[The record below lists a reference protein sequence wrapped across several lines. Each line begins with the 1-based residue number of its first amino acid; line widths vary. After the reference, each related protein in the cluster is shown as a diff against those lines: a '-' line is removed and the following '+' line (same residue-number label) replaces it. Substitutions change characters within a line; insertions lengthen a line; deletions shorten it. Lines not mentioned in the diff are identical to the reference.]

1 MRATPPPNGE
11 TPSSAVA
18 AEPPR
23 VVQVRVPERS
33 WRHDARAVKIVW
45 RRELIRFRSD
55 RMRIFTALVQ
65 PALFLFVLGTGLSS
79 VAGANAGGVPL
90 QTFMYPGALAMTVL
104 FTAVFSAGSIVW
116 DREFGFLREML
127 VAPVSRWAIVV
138 GKCLGGAT
146 VATVQGSLLLILAP
160 LAGVPLA
167 PALIALLLGQLLL
180 LAFTL
185 TAFGVVLA
193 ARVQQ
198 FPTFM
203 GFTQMLLMPMFFLS
217 GALFP
222 LSGLP
227 SWLAVLTRL
236 NPLTY
241 AVDPLRRTVFGY
253 LDVTPE
259 AARMFNPGVTWG
271 GWLVPV
277 PVELLIVMLCGVTM
291 LTIAIAQF
299 RRSD

>member
-1 MRATPPPNGE
+1 MTVAVTPTGPATQ
-11 TPSSAVA
+11 V
-18 AEPPR
+18 PR
-23 VVQVRVPERS
+23 VVEVRVPERS

-45 RRELIRFRSD
+45 MRELIRFRSD

-65 PALFLFVLGTGLSS
+65 PALFLFVLGAGLSS
-79 VAGANAGGVPL
+79 VTGGNTEGVAL
-90 QTFMYPGALAMTVL
+90 QTFMFPGALAMSVL

-127 VAPVSRWAIVV
+127 VAPVSRAAIVF

-146 VATVQGSLLLILAP
+146 VATFQGTLLLVLAP
-160 LAGVPLA
+160 VVGVPLA
-167 PALIALLLGQLLL
+167 PALLGVLLLEMLL

-185 TAFGVVLA
+185 TAFGVLIA

-203 GFTQMLLMPMFFLS
+203 AFTQMLLMPMFFLS

-227 SWLAVLTRL
+227 AWLAVLTRV

-241 AVDPLRRTVFGY
+241 AVDPLRQVVFAHLQVPAG
-253 LDVTPE
+253 
-259 AARMFNPGVTWG
+259 AAQTFNPGVTWS
-271 GWLVPV
+271 GWPV
-277 PVELLIVMLCGVTM
+277 PVALELLIVAVCGLGM
-291 LTIAIAQF
+291 LTIAILQF
-299 RRSD
+299 RTSE